1 MARAQK
7 AKDERIFQ
15 LKVTLRGSK
24 PPIWRRVQVEE
35 TARLG
40 DLHAIIQCVM
50 GWTDSHLHQFIIKG
64 EYYGVPTAGDFEEV
78 KDEDKFNLGGTV
90 GKAKGKFVYEYDFGD
105 SWEHEI
111 LVEKILPREAG
122 VTYPRCLDGKR
133 ACPPEDCGGIWGY
146 HDMLAAVAD
155 PKHPEHEELIEW
167 LDGEFDPKA
176 FDLEEVNKQLPKVCS
191 ESRSWRMLH

>member
-78 KDEDKFNLGGTV
+78 KDEDKFKLGGTV
-90 GKAKGKFVYEYDFGD
+90 GKANGKFVYEYDFGD

-176 FDLEEVNKQLPKVCS
+176 FDLEEVNKQLPKGCS